1 MAFHY
6 WKENG
11 GRMTDELENF
21 HRLHRRTWTG
31 PVHKFKP
38 VAPMPSNTLTNADGT
53 PYQAGY
59 DEKTLGQIAYEAFTQ
74 HPDYQRLFAQK
85 TGYRLSGPEWR
96 TLSHVE
102 QRIWE
107 EVAQAVLA
115 DNETVST

>member
-1 MAFHY
+1 MFRDFQYRGYNLKQLDALIEQSERFY
-6 WKENG
+6 QRN
-11 GRMTDELENF
+11 
-21 HRLHRRTWTG
+21 G
-31 PVHKFKP
+31 PVE
-38 VAPMPSNTLTNADGT
+38 PMFPNTLTNADGT

-59 DEKTLGQIAYEAFTQ
+59 DEKALGQIAYEAFTQ

-107 EVAQAVLA
+107 EVAQAVLQ
-115 DNETVST
+115 EKQSHQ